1 GPCPVCVEVEACRHP
16 GACCHDHPALVKK
29 KPR

>member
-1 GPCPVCVEVEACRHP
+1 ACRHP
-16 GACCHDHPALVKK
+16 GNCGHDHSVLVKK

>member
-1 GPCPVCVEVEACRHP
+1 ACVEVEACRHP
-16 GACCHDHPALVKK
+16 GNCGHDHSVLVKK